1 MDFFR
6 EVHVFLQVIW
16 TVLFGTKWAFLH
28 LENWDW
34 VYEFLSELT
43 QLSEGKLGLHAHA
56 LTNMVFLSSAPC
68 VSSTYVNRTI
78 WGKET
83 LSVPWKI
90 YVEKVFISEETQF
103 PQGIKG
109 LEVPAS
115 NTEGFLSRD
124 SHVSSTQLKIQNRN
138 QRSLSLPWILSCSQY
153 SLQKLTQFSLGH
165 NVVGVPASNTSG
177 FLLRDTWVSPT
188 QLNRP
193 LVKNESPSPPW
204 NT

>member
-1 MDFFR
+1 
-6 EVHVFLQVIW
+6 
-16 TVLFGTKWAFLH
+16 
-28 LENWDW
+28 
-34 VYEFLSELT
+34 
-43 QLSEGKLGLHAHA
+43 
-56 LTNMVFLSSAPC
+56 MVFLSSAPC

-90 YVEKVFISEETQF
+90 DVEKVFISEETQF

-138 QRSLSLPWILSCSQY
+138 QRSLSLP
-153 SLQKLTQFSLGH
+153 
-165 NVVGVPASNTSG
+165 
-177 FLLRDTWVSPT
+177 
-188 QLNRP
+188 
-193 LVKNESPSPPW
+193 
-204 NT
+204 

>member
-6 EVHVFLQVIW
+6 EIHVFLQVIW

-103 PQGIKG
+103 PRESKG
-109 LEVPAS
+109 LRC
-115 NTEGFLSRD
+115 LLL
-124 SHVSSTQLKIQNRN
+124 TQKVFFQEIHM
-138 QRSLSLPWILSCSQY
+138 
-153 SLQKLTQFSLGH
+153 SLQLNWKYRIGT
-165 NVVGVPASNTSG
+165 NVAYLYLE
-177 FLLRDTWVSPT
+177 F
-188 QLNRP
+188 
-193 LVKNESPSPPW
+193 
-204 NT
+204 